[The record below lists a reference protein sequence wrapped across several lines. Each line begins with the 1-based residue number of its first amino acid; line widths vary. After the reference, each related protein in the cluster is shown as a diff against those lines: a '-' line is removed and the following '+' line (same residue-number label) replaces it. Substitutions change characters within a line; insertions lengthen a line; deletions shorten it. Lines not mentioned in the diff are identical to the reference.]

1 VSNGHLRL
9 NHYYTKSREE
19 LEQKLSRGSGAGI
32 PLTKKR
38 MIASK
43 RTALIE
49 MDLIED
55 KIIQRFLPELRRRM
69 ALHPAG
75 G

>member
-1 VSNGHLRL
+1 
-9 NHYYTKSREE
+9 
-19 LEQKLSRGSGAGI
+19 
-32 PLTKKR
+32 

-43 RTALIE
+43 RTSLIE

-69 ALHPAG
+69 ALYPVVGQSDSSVLDGDLLAPSISIHTG
-75 G
+75 YETH